1 MIGMAYRLLLALAA
15 ILLSPFLL
23 YRLFGMVVQMRSR
36 QIVYLVVLLLA
47 FLGTIGGSLLADMLY
62 PQGPAD
68 MGLTLAI
75 LGLYGLISVTALLL
89 PFLLF
94 WELLSQKIRLTV
106 LSIGSVLQ
114 IPLFFAFFVNPEIR
128 DGGPLPLFADRLP
141 LPGILFDAIAEL
153 CGTAGETGY
162 GIWFTIA
169 LSIGLFIQMTLISLF
184 LYLAGAI
191 LMREKGPE

>member
-1 MIGMAYRLLLALAA
+1 MAYRILFALAA

-23 YRLFGMVVQMRSR
+23 YRLFGMVVQVRSR
-36 QIVYLVVLLLA
+36 QIVYVAVLLLA
-47 FLGTIGGSLLADMLY
+47 FLGTIGGSLLADIQY

-75 LGLYGLISVTALLL
+75 LGSYGLISVTALLL
-89 PFLLF
+89 PYLLF
-94 WELLSQKIRLTV
+94 WEQLSRKIRLTA

-128 DGGPLPLFADRLP
+128 DGGPLLLFADRLP
-141 LPGILFDAIAEL
+141 LPGMFFDAIAGL
-153 CGTAGETGY
+153 LGTAGETGY

-169 LSIGLFIQMTLISLF
+169 LSIGLFIQMAFISLF
-184 LYLAGAI
+184 FYWGGTI
-191 LMREKGPE
+191 LTGEKSQD

>member
-1 MIGMAYRLLLALAA
+1 MAYRILFALAA

-23 YRLFGMVVQMRSR
+23 YRLFGIVVQVRSR
-36 QIVYLVVLLLA
+36 QIVYVAVLLLA
-47 FLGTIGGSLLADMLY
+47 FLGTIGGSLLVDIQY

-75 LGLYGLISVTALLL
+75 LGSYGLISVTALLL
-89 PFLLF
+89 PYLLF
-94 WELLSQKIRLTV
+94 WEQLSRKIWLTA

-141 LPGILFDAIAEL
+141 LPGMLFDAIAGL
-153 CGTAGETGY
+153 LGTAGETGY

-169 LSIGLFIQMTLISLF
+169 LSIGLFIQMALILLF
-184 LYLAGAI
+184 LYWGGTI
-191 LMREKGPE
+191 LMGEKSQD

>member
-1 MIGMAYRLLLALAA
+1 MVYRLLLAVAA

-23 YRLFGMVVQMRSR
+23 YRLFGMVVQVRSR
-36 QIVYLVVLLLA
+36 QIVCVAVLLLA
-47 FLGTIGGSLLADMLY
+47 FLGTIGGSLLADMQY
-62 PQGPAD
+62 PHGPAD
-68 MGLTLAI
+68 LGLTLAI
-75 LGLYGLISVTALLL
+75 LGSYGLISVTALLL
-89 PFLLF
+89 PYIL
-94 WELLSQKIRLTV
+94 WKEQLSKKIRLTV

-141 LPGILFDAIAEL
+141 LPGVLFDAIAAL

-169 LSIGLFIQMTLISLF
+169 LPIGLFIQMALISLF
-184 LYLAGAI
+184 LYWGGTI
-191 LMREKGPE
+191 LMGQKSQE

>member
-1 MIGMAYRLLLALAA
+1 MAYHILFALAA

-23 YRLFGMVVQMRSR
+23 YRLFGMVVQIRSR
-36 QIVYLVVLLLA
+36 QIVYVAVLLLA
-47 FLGTIGGSLLADMLY
+47 FLGTIGGSLLADIQY

-75 LGLYGLISVTALLL
+75 LGSYGLISVTALLL
-89 PFLLF
+89 PYLLF
-94 WELLSQKIRLTV
+94 WEQLSRKIRLTA

-141 LPGILFDAIAEL
+141 LPGMLFDAIAGL
-153 CGTAGETGY
+153 LGTAGETGY

-169 LSIGLFIQMTLISLF
+169 LSIGLFIQMALISLF
-184 LYLAGAI
+184 LYWGGTI
-191 LMREKGPE
+191 LMGEKSQD